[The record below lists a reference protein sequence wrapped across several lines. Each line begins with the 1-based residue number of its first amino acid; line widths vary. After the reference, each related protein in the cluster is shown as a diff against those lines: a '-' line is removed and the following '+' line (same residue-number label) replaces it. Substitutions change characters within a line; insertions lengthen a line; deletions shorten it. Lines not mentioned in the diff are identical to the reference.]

1 MAIAKN
7 REVAFAFD
15 IGSRT
20 YGVAGW
26 ARPGPCLRQSTCRYR
41 KMPFGFESRE
51 KQMKRPL
58 SSARLLSATAVV
70 AIVAISTAVV
80 ILRPAFRAQSLSPLP
95 GTAVVAASEDSVRTA
110 EVSGAA
116 DSQAQP
122 GTTAQTTSQRPGN
135 RWGANY
141 FPNVPVIDQ
150 NGRTLNFYDD
160 VIKGK
165 IVVISFIYT
174 SCQDLCPLTTA
185 KMAQLED
192 KLDGAVGRD
201 LFFISMSVDPEN
213 DTPERM
219 KAFADAFDVGPGWLF
234 LTGKVADIR
243 AINYKLGDRSDRNL
257 SDHRNEIVLGNDAG
271 GYWQRASVFGDLDSL
286 VISIRQMNPV
296 WLNEVR
302 PPQRE
307 QVADIKR
314 YIITDDQPGQILFK
328 KICAPCHTIGVG
340 DRVGPDL
347 RDVTARRDRAWLTNF
362 IRNPKKMFADKDPIV
377 LALAEKFPGVRMPV
391 LGISDSDAEEL
402 LTYLDEQSA
411 RIVDRAPASA
421 PQASRASH
429 RHN

>member
-1 MAIAKN
+1 
-7 REVAFAFD
+7 
-15 IGSRT
+15 
-20 YGVAGW
+20 
-26 ARPGPCLRQSTCRYR
+26 
-41 KMPFGFESRE
+41 
-51 KQMKRPL
+51 MKRPL
-58 SSARLLSATAVV
+58 LSARMLSATAVV
-70 AIVAISTAVV
+70 AIVAISTAVA
-80 ILRPAFRAQSLSPLP
+80 ILWPAFGTQSLSPLP
-95 GTAVVAASEDSVRTA
+95 GTAVAAASEDDVRGA
-110 EVSGAA
+110 EVSRAA

-122 GTTAQTTSQRPGN
+122 GTTAQTTYRRPSN

-257 SDHRNEIVLGNDAG
+257 RDHRNEIVLGNDAIG
-271 GYWQRASVFGDLDSL
+271 DWQRASVFGDLDSL
-286 VISIRQMNPV
+286 VVSIRQMNPV
-296 WLNEVR
+296 WLNEVH
-302 PPQRE
+302 PPQRKE
-307 QVADIKR
+307 LDVSR
-314 YIITDDQPGQILFK
+314 YIISNDQAGQILFK
-328 KICAPCHTIGVG
+328 RICAPCHTIGVG

-347 RDVTARRDRAWLTNF
+347 RDVTARRDRTWLTNF

-377 LALAEKFPGVRMPV
+377 LAMAEKFPGVRMPV

-411 RIVDRAPASA
+411 RIVDRAADSA
-421 PQASRASH
+421 PRASRTSH
-429 RHN
+429 HHH

>member
-1 MAIAKN
+1 MQ
-7 REVAFAFD
+7 R
-15 IGSRT
+15 
-20 YGVAGW
+20 W
-26 ARPGPCLRQSTCRYR
+26 LLPGPLW
-41 KMPFGFESRE
+41 
-51 KQMKRPL
+51 
-58 SSARLLSATAVV
+58 SAITIF
-70 AIVAISTAVV
+70 AIVTVSIALAVLSPA
-80 ILRPAFRAQSLSPLP
+80 LRTQSLQSLSPLQ
-95 GTAVVAASEDSVRTA
+95 GAAVAAAPDDSQRAA
-110 EVSGAA
+110 EGPSQVAPEAQSGAA
-116 DSQAQP
+116 VSQASSN
-122 GTTAQTTSQRPGN
+122 SQAPSN

-141 FPNVPVIDQ
+141 FPNLPVIDQ
-150 NGRTLNFYDD
+150 NGRTLRFYDE

-257 SDHRNEIVLGNDAG
+257 SDHRNEIVLGNDAIG
-271 GYWQRASVFGDLDSL
+271 DWQRASVFGDLDSL
-286 VISIRQMNPV
+286 VVSIRQMNPV
-296 WLNEVR
+296 WLNEVH

-307 QVADIKR
+307 ELDIKR
-314 YIITDDQPGQILFK
+314 YIMSNDQAGQILFK
-328 KICAPCHTIGVG
+328 RICAPCHTIGVG

-377 LALAEKFPGVRMPV
+377 LAMAEKFPGVRMPV
-391 LGISDSDAEEL
+391 LGISESDAQEL
-402 LTYLDEQSA
+402 LSYLDEQSA
-411 RIVDRAPASA
+411 RIVDRAPGSA
-421 PQASRASH
+421 PRASQGNQH
-429 RHN
+429 

>member
-1 MAIAKN
+1 MQ
-7 REVAFAFD
+7 R
-15 IGSRT
+15 R
-20 YGVAGW
+20 
-26 ARPGPCLRQSTCRYR
+26 L
-41 KMPFGFESRE
+41 
-51 KQMKRPL
+51 L
-58 SSARLLSATAVV
+58 SARLLSATTVV
-70 AIVAISTAVV
+70 AIVVVSSALAIFS
-80 ILRPAFRAQSLSPLP
+80 PAFRAQTLSPLP
-95 GTAVVAASEDSVRTA
+95 GTAVAAATEDSVRAA
-110 EVSGAA
+110 EGSKAV
-116 DSQAQP
+116 DSQAQSE
-122 GTTAQTTSQRPGN
+122 TTAQPASQTSSN

-150 NGRTLNFYDD
+150 NGRTLHFYDD

-174 SCQDLCPLTTA
+174 SCQDICPLTTA

-219 KAFADAFDVGPGWLF
+219 KAFADAFDAGPGWLF
-234 LTGKVADIR
+234 LTGKLEDIR

-296 WLNEVR
+296 WLNEVHL
-302 PPQRE
+302 PQHE
-307 QVADIKR
+307 ELDAKR
-314 YIITDDQPGQILFK
+314 YVISDDQAGQILFQR
-328 KICAPCHTIGVG
+328 ICAPCHTIGVG

-347 RDVTARRDRAWLTNF
+347 RDVTGRRDRAWLTNF

-377 LALAEKFPGVRMPV
+377 LAMAEKFPGVRMPA
-391 LGISDSDAEEL
+391 LGISDSDAQEL
-402 LTYLDEQSA
+402 LSYLDQQSA
-411 RIVDRAPASA
+411 RIVDKVPGSA
-421 PQASRASH
+421 PSSN
-429 RHN
+429 RHHHH

>member
-1 MAIAKN
+1 MASLDGRA
-7 REVAFAFD
+7 
-15 IGSRT
+15 
-20 YGVAGW
+20 
-26 ARPGPCLRQSTCRYR
+26 PGPALRQSTCRYR
-41 KMPFGFESRE
+41 KMPSVLNSRE

-58 SSARLLSATAVV
+58 SSARLLSATAVA

-80 ILRPAFRAQSLSPLP
+80 ILWPVFRTQSLSPRS
-95 GTAVVAASEDSVRTA
+95 GNAVAAASEEIVHTVEVRR
-110 EVSGAA
+110 AA

-141 FPNVPVIDQ
+141 FPNLPVIDQ

-219 KAFADAFDVGPGWLF
+219 KAFADAFDVRPGWLF

-243 AINYKLGDRSDRNL
+243 AINYKLGDRSDRGL
-257 SDHRNEIVLGNDAG
+257 SNHRNEIVLGNDPG

-296 WLNEVR
+296 WLNAVD
-302 PPQRE
+302 PPPHE
-307 QVADIKR
+307 ELDVKR
-314 YIITDDQPGQILFK
+314 YIMSNDQAGQILFK
-328 KICAPCHTIGVG
+328 RICAPCHTIGVG

-347 RDVTARRDRAWLTNF
+347 RDVTARRDRTWLIKF
-362 IRNPKKMFADKDPIV
+362 ISNPKKAFAENDPTA
-377 LALAEKFPGVRMPV
+377 LALAVRFPGVRMPI
-391 LGISDSDAEEL
+391 LGLTEADAEDV
-402 LTYLDEQSA
+402 LTYLDRQSA
-411 RIVDRAPASA
+411 RIVDGATGTA
-421 PQASRASH
+421 PQVSRH
-429 RHN
+429 

>member
-1 MAIAKN
+1 
-7 REVAFAFD
+7 
-15 IGSRT
+15 
-20 YGVAGW
+20 
-26 ARPGPCLRQSTCRYR
+26 
-41 KMPFGFESRE
+41 
-51 KQMKRPL
+51 MKRPL
-58 SSARLLSATAVV
+58 VSARLLSATAVLAV
-70 AIVAISTAVV
+70 VAISIIVAVFS
-80 ILRPAFRAQSLSPLP
+80 PAFRTQSLSPLP
-95 GTAVVAASEDSVRTA
+95 GTAVATASENSVRTA
-110 EVSGAA
+110 EGSKPV
-116 DSQAQP
+116 DSEAQS
-122 GTTAQTTSQRPGN
+122 GTTARTASQTPSN

-185 KMAQLED
+185 KMAQIED

-201 LFFISMSVDPEN
+201 LFFVSMSVDPEN

-234 LTGKVADIR
+234 LTGKVADVR

-296 WLNEVR
+296 WLNEAH

-307 QVADIKR
+307 ELDVKR
-314 YIITDDQPGQILFK
+314 YIMSDDQAGQILFK
-328 KICAPCHTIGVG
+328 RICAPCHTIGVG

-377 LALAEKFPGVRMPV
+377 LAMAEKFPGVRMPV

-402 LTYLDEQSA
+402 LAYLDAQSA
-411 RIVDRAPASA
+411 RIVDAAPGSA
-421 PQASRASH
+421 PRASQASH
-429 RHN
+429 GHH

>member
-1 MAIAKN
+1 MT
-7 REVAFAFD
+7 R
-15 IGSRT
+15 
-20 YGVAGW
+20 
-26 ARPGPCLRQSTCRYR
+26 
-41 KMPFGFESRE
+41 
-51 KQMKRPL
+51 
-58 SSARLLSATAVV
+58 RLLPVPVWSAITIV
-70 AIVAISTAVV
+70 AIVTVSIALAVFS
-80 ILRPAFRAQSLSPLP
+80 PAFRTQSLSPLP
-95 GTAVVAASEDSVRTA
+95 GAAVAAAPDDDSQRAA
-110 EVSGAA
+110 EGRKQVAPEAGAA
-116 DSQAQP
+116 ASQAP
-122 GTTAQTTSQRPGN
+122 SN

-185 KMAQLED
+185 KMAQIED

-201 LFFISMSVDPEN
+201 LFFVSMSVDPEN

-234 LTGKVADIR
+234 LTGKLEDIR

-257 SDHRNEIVLGNDAG
+257 SEHRNEIVLGNDAG

-296 WLNEVR
+296 WLNEA
-302 PPQRE
+302 PASQPE
-307 QVADIKR
+307 QVADTKR
-314 YIITDDQPGQILFK
+314 YIISDDQGGQILFK
-328 KICAPCHTIGVG
+328 RICAPCHTIGVG

-347 RDVTARRDRAWLTNF
+347 RDVTARRDRAWLTSF

-377 LALAEKFPGVRMPV
+377 LAMAEKFPGVRMPV

-402 LTYLDEQSA
+402 LSYLDEQSA
-411 RIVDRAPASA
+411 RIVDRMPGSAPPASRGNR
-421 PQASRASH
+421 QHHQR
-429 RHN
+429 

>member
-1 MAIAKN
+1 
-7 REVAFAFD
+7 
-15 IGSRT
+15 
-20 YGVAGW
+20 
-26 ARPGPCLRQSTCRYR
+26 
-41 KMPFGFESRE
+41 
-51 KQMKRPL
+51 MKRRL
-58 SSARLLSATAVV
+58 MSARLFSATEVV
-70 AIVAISTAVV
+70 AIVAISTAVAV
-80 ILRPAFRAQSLSPLP
+80 FSAAFRTQSLSPLP
-95 GTAVVAASEDSVRTA
+95 GAAVAASEDNTRTA
-110 EVSGAA
+110 EGSKPV
-116 DSQAQP
+116 DSEAQP
-122 GTTAQTTSQRPGN
+122 GMTAQTTSRRPVN

-185 KMAQLED
+185 KMAQIED

-201 LFFISMSVDPEN
+201 LFFVSMSVDPEN

-257 SDHRNEIVLGNDAG
+257 SDHRNEIVLGNDAIG
-271 GYWQRASVFGDLDSL
+271 DWQRASVFGDLDSL
-286 VISIRQMNPV
+286 VVSIRQMNPV
-296 WLNEVR
+296 WLNEVH
-302 PPQRE
+302 PPQHE
-307 QVADIKR
+307 ELDVKR
-314 YIITDDQPGQILFK
+314 YIMSNDQAGQILFK
-328 KICAPCHTIGVG
+328 RICAPCHTIGVG

-347 RDVTARRDRAWLTNF
+347 RDVTTRRNRTWLTNF
-362 IRNPKKMFADKDPIV
+362 IRNPKKMFADKDPTV
-377 LALAEKFPGVRMPV
+377 LAMAEKFPGVRMPV

-411 RIVDRAPASA
+411 RIVDRTPGSA
-421 PQASRASH
+421 PRASQANH
-429 RHN
+429 QH

>member
-26 ARPGPCLRQSTCRYR
+26 ARPGAALRQSTCRYR
-41 KMPFGFESRE
+41 KMPSVLNSRE

-58 SSARLLSATAVV
+58 SSARLLSATAVA

-80 ILRPAFRAQSLSPLP
+80 ILRPVFRTQSLSPLS
-95 GTAVVAASEDSVRTA
+95 GTAVAAASEDGVHTVEVRR
-110 EVSGAA
+110 AA

-160 VIKGK
+160 VIKGR

-219 KAFADAFDVGPGWLF
+219 KAFADAFGAGPGWLF
-234 LTGKVADIR
+234 LTGKMEDIR
-243 AINYKLGDRSDRNL
+243 AINYKLGDRSDRSL
-257 SDHRNEIVLGNDAG
+257 SQHRNQIVLGNDATG
-271 GYWQRASVFGDLDSL
+271 DWQRASVFDDLDSL
-286 VISIRQMNPV
+286 VISIRQMNPK
-296 WLNEVR
+296 WLNEVHV
-302 PPQRE
+302 PGHD
-307 QVADIKR
+307 QVSN
-314 YIITDDQPGQILFK
+314 
-328 KICAPCHTIGVG
+328 
-340 DRVGPDL
+340 
-347 RDVTARRDRAWLTNF
+347 TAF
-362 IRNPKKMFADKDPIV
+362 
-377 LALAEKFPGVRMPV
+377 
-391 LGISDSDAEEL
+391 
-402 LTYLDEQSA
+402 
-411 RIVDRAPASA
+411 
-421 PQASRASH
+421 
-429 RHN
+429 

>member
-1 MAIAKN
+1 
-7 REVAFAFD
+7 
-15 IGSRT
+15 
-20 YGVAGW
+20 
-26 ARPGPCLRQSTCRYR
+26 
-41 KMPFGFESRE
+41 
-51 KQMKRPL
+51 MKRPL
-58 SSARLLSATAVV
+58 LPLPVWSAITVA
-70 AIVAISTAVV
+70 AIVIISIALAV
-80 ILRPAFRAQSLSPLP
+80 LSPAFRTQSLSPLP
-95 GTAVVAASEDSVRTA
+95 DTAVAATSEDSVRTA
-110 EVSGAA
+110 EESKPV
-116 DSQAQP
+116 DSEVQP
-122 GTTAQTTSQRPGN
+122 GTTAQTTSQRPNN

-141 FPNVPVIDQ
+141 FPNLPVIDQ

-185 KMAQLED
+185 KMAQMED

-219 KAFADAFDVGPGWLF
+219 KAFADAFDAGPGWLF
-234 LTGKVADIR
+234 LTGRLEDIR
-243 AINYKLGDRSDRNL
+243 AINYKLGDRSDRGL
-257 SDHRNEIVLGNDAG
+257 SDHRNEIVLGNEPG

-296 WLNEVR
+296 WLSEVHL
-302 PPQRE
+302 PQHE
-307 QVADIKR
+307 ELDVKR
-314 YIITDDQPGQILFK
+314 YIISDDRAGQILFK

-347 RDVTARRDRAWLTNF
+347 RDVTARRDRAWLMNF

-391 LGISDSDAEEL
+391 LGISDSDTEEL
-402 LTYLDEQSA
+402 LSYLDEQSA
-411 RIVDRAPASA
+411 HIVDTAPGGA
-421 PQASRASH
+421 PRASQAN
-429 RHN
+429 RQRQQN